1 MNIKRVFIISIF
13 LILSG
18 LVFAQ
23 KGVINS
29 GAKIIIT
36 GNAILDIEGGSEAG
50 YTNKTSGSD
59 HGRIDLDGKI
69 ILEGD
74 WTNNATGGNVLIDL
88 DGDGEVI
95 FSGSLT
101 QNIGGSGVTDFE
113 KLRLNNSGGLILDE
127 DIYING
133 YLTLETGKIT
143 LGNYNLTLGTS
154 SDILQYSDSKFI
166 IASGTGELRK
176 EFSAPGSF
184 LFPIGD
190 NSGTVEYSPAKLSF
204 NSGTFGGS
212 AYAGVSLTD
221 SKHANNGSLTDYLS
235 R

>member
-69 ILEGD
+69 ILTGN
-74 WTNNATGGNVLIDL
+74 WVNNASADSV
-88 DGDGEVI
+88 
-95 FSGSLT
+95 F
-101 QNIGGSGVTDFE
+101 
-113 KLRLNNSGGLILDE
+113 
-127 DIYING
+127 IN
-133 YLTLETGKIT
+133 
-143 LGNYNLTLGTS
+143 
-154 SDILQYSDSKFI
+154 
-166 IASGTGELRK
+166 
-176 EFSAPGSF
+176 PGSNGQVH
-184 LFPIGD
+184 FP
-190 NSGTVEYSPAKLSF
+190 
-204 NSGTFGGS
+204 GS
-212 AYAGVSLTD
+212 
-221 SKHANNGSLTDYLS
+221 
-235 R
+235 